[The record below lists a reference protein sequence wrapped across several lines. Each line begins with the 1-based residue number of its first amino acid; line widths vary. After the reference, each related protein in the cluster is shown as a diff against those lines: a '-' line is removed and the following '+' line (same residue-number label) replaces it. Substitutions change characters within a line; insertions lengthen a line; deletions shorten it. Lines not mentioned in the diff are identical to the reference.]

1 MKKKIYEKPS
11 FKVVLLQHRTMLL
24 AGSGDPYPPDA
35 ALWDGEADARRR
47 GNDVWDD
54 EDDWED
60 E

>member
-35 ALWDGEADARRR
+35 ALWGGEAGARRFS
-47 GNDVWDD
+47 GWDD
-54 EDDWED
+54 EDDWDD